1 MPKPRDKVTYLLR
14 LPVGPIEDLLGRP
27 RSHDRLETGIG
38 PPSRQ
43 RALPLPATGMERRY
57 ER

>member
-1 MPKPRDKVTYLLR
+1 MAKARNKVTYLLR
-14 LPVGPIEDLLGRP
+14 LDVGPIEDHLGRP
-27 RSHDRLETGIG
+27 RGQDRLETGIG

-43 RALPLPATGMERRY
+43 RTTPAPATELERRL

>member
-1 MPKPRDKVTYLLR
+1 MPKPRNKVTYLLR
-14 LPVGPIEDLLGRP
+14 LDVGPIEDHLGRP
-27 RSHDRLETGIG
+27 HGHDRLETGIG

-43 RALPLPATGMERRY
+43 HALPQVASSSDRRY

>member
-14 LPVGPIEDLLGRP
+14 LDVSPIEHHLGRP
-27 RSHDRLETGIG
+27 RGLDRLETGIG
-38 PPSRQ
+38 PPLRQ
-43 RALPLPATGMERRY
+43 RVLPAPAAGLERRY